1 LSALSEIARAAG
13 ENCAKDGSAA
23 AKPLSFAPMTARLRL
38 ANLIDG
44 TLAPPRNGRY
54 LDVYEPATGAVFAE
68 CPDSD
73 ASDVDAA
80 IAAAKRA
87 APAWAA
93 MPADERARLLGRLA
107 DLVERDLDAL
117 AALESRDAGKTVKL
131 ARSLDIPRAVSNLRF
146 FAAAITQWPSEA
158 HAMEDRALNYTLRQ
172 PLGVVACISPWNLP
186 LYLFTWKI
194 APALAAGNAVVA
206 KPSEIT
212 PCTAAKLGELSIEAG
227 FPPGVFNIVQGTGPG
242 VGQPLVEHDGVKA
255 ISFTGSTRTGATIAA
270 VAAPKFK
277 KLSLELGGKNPAIV
291 FADFDFSEANL
302 DTIVRSGFANQGEIC
317 LCGSRL
323 LVQRSI
329 YDEFKKRYLDKVRA
343 LRVGDPNDAATDLGA
358 LVSKP
363 HFEKVVACIERARG
377 EGGAILTGG
386 NVAKIDG
393 RCANGWFVQPT
404 VIEGLAP
411 ESATNQ
417 EEIFGPV
424 VTLIPFEDDAE
435 AIAIA
440 NGTGYGLA
448 ASLWTNDLD
457 RAHRVGAALEFGIVW
472 INCWLLRDLRTP
484 FGGVKNSGVGRE
496 GGVDALRFF
505 TEPKNVCIRFGSS
518 SP

>member
-1 LSALSEIARAAG
+1 
-13 ENCAKDGSAA
+13 
-23 AKPLSFAPMTARLRL
+23 MTDNLRL
-38 ANLIDG
+38 ENLIDG
-44 TLAPPRNGRY
+44 RLQAPLGERY
-54 LDVYEPATGAVFAE
+54 LDVFQPATGRVFAH

-80 IAAAKRA
+80 VAAAKRA
-87 APAWAA
+87 APAWAKT
-93 MPADERARLLGRLA
+93 PAEQRARLLNKLA

-117 AALESRDAGKTVKL
+117 AALESRDAGKTVAL
-131 ARSLDIPRAVSNLRF
+131 AKSLDIPRAVSNLRF

-158 HAMEDRALNYTLRQ
+158 HPMEDRALNYTLRQ

-186 LYLFTWKI
+186 LYLFTWKV

-227 FPPGVFNIVQGTGPG
+227 FPPGVFNIVLGTGPG
-242 VGQPLVEHDGVKA
+242 VGQPLVEHADVKA
-255 ISFTGSTRTGATIAA
+255 VSFTGSTRTGAAIAA
-270 VAAPKFK
+270 TAAPKFK

-291 FADFDFSEANL
+291 FDDFDFSDANL

-329 YDEFKKRYLDKVRA
+329 YERFKERYLDKVRK
-343 LRVGDPNDAATDLGA
+343 LRVGDPDDAATDLGA

-363 HFEKVVACIERARG
+363 HFDKVVACIERAKE
-377 EGGAILTGG
+377 EGGRVLLGG
-386 NVAKIDG
+386 NVASVGG
-393 RCANGWFVQPT
+393 RCENGWFVEPT

-417 EEIFGPV
+417 QEIFGPV
-424 VTLIPFEDDAE
+424 VTLIPFDEDVE

-448 ASLWTNDLD
+448 ASLWTRDLD
-457 RAHRVGAALEFGIVW
+457 RAHRAGAALEFGIVW
-472 INCWLLRDLRTP
+472 INCWLVRDLRTP

-505 TEPKNVCIRFGSS
+505 TEPKNICIQLGGTR
-518 SP
+518 

>member
-1 LSALSEIARAAG
+1 MNDLLTLG
-13 ENCAKDGSAA
+13 
-23 AKPLSFAPMTARLRL
+23 
-38 ANLIDG
+38 NLIG
-44 TLAPPRNGRY
+44 GRIVAPARGRY
-54 LDVYEPATGAVFAE
+54 LDVFEPATGKVFAK
-68 CPDSD
+68 CPDSTAD
-73 ASDVDAA
+73 DVDAA
-80 IAAAKRA
+80 VAAARRA

-93 MPADERARLLGRLA
+93 TPADERARLLNRLA

-158 HAMEDRALNYTLRQ
+158 HPMEDRALNYTLRQ

-186 LYLFTWKI
+186 LYLFSWKI

-212 PCTAAKLGELSIEAG
+212 PCTAARLGELSIEAG

-242 VGQPLVEHDGVKA
+242 VGQPLVEHAGIKA
-255 ISFTGSTRTGATIAA
+255 ISFTGSTKTGATIAA
-270 VAAPKFK
+270 AAAPKFK

-291 FADFDFSEANL
+291 FADFDFSDANL

-329 YDEFKKRYLDKVRA
+329 YERFKERYLEKVRA
-343 LRVGDPNDAATDLGA
+343 LRIGDPEQASTDLGA
-358 LVSKP
+358 LVSRQ
-363 HFEKVVACIERARG
+363 HFDKVVGCIDRARS
-377 EGGAILTGG
+377 EGGRILTGG
-386 NVAKIDG
+386 APVRIEG
-393 RCANGWFVQPT
+393 RCADGWFVAPT
-404 VIEGLAP
+404 VIEGLGS

-424 VTLIPFEDDAE
+424 VTLIPFDDDAE

-448 ASLWTNDLD
+448 ASLWTRDLD

-505 TEPKNVCIRFGSS
+505 TEPKNICIRLDNRN
-518 SP
+518 P

>member
-1 LSALSEIARAAG
+1 
-13 ENCAKDGSAA
+13 
-23 AKPLSFAPMTARLRL
+23 MTEHLRL

-44 TLAPPRNGRY
+44 RLDAPRGGRY
-54 LDVYEPATGAVFAE
+54 LDVFEPATGRVLAE

-73 ASDVDAA
+73 ANDVDAA
-80 IAAAKRA
+80 VEAARRA

-93 MPADERARLLGRLA
+93 TPAEERARLLNRLA

-158 HAMEDRALNYTLRQ
+158 HPMEDRALNYTLRQ

-227 FPPGVFNIVQGTGPG
+227 FPRGVFNIVQGTGPG
-242 VGQPLVEHDGVKA
+242 VGQALVEHRDVKA

-270 VAAPKFK
+270 AAAPKFK

-291 FADFDFSEANL
+291 FDDFDFSDANL

-323 LVQRSI
+323 LVQRTI
-329 YDEFKKRYLDKVRA
+329 YERFKERYLDKVRK
-343 LRVGDPNDAATDLGA
+343 LRVGDPNDAATDVGA
-358 LVSKP
+358 LVSKA
-363 HFEKVVACIERARG
+363 HFDKVVSCIDRAKA
-377 EGGAILTGG
+377 EGGRVLLGG
-386 NVAKIDG
+386 NVATVNG
-393 RCANGWFVQPT
+393 RCGNGWFVEPT

-424 VTLIPFEDDAE
+424 VTLIPFDDDAE

-448 ASLWTNDLD
+448 ASLWTRDLD
-457 RAHRVGAALEFGIVW
+457 RAHRAGAALEFGIVW

-484 FGGVKNSGVGRE
+484 FGGVKSSGVGRE
-496 GGVDALRFF
+496 GGVEALRFF
-505 TEPKNVCIRFGSS
+505 TEAKNICIQLGGAR
-518 SP
+518 